1 MFTPNVKYINA
12 NSIWVNDI
20 VLIKVK
26 TKNTVVIKEFIIAV
40 NINENLDEP
49 NNKSISEIKDKN
61 KTNEQITITIG
72 NCWLKIVK

>member
-61 KTNEQITITIG
+61 KINEQITITIG
-72 NCWLKIVK
+72 NC